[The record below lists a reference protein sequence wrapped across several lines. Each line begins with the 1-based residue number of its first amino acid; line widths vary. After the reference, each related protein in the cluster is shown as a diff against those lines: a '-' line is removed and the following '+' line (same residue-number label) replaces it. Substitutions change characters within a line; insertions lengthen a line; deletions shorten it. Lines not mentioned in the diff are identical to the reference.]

1 MTSTTF
7 KVANRLVANDPHAL
21 DDAKRVELY
30 GIEPLNPFTR
40 LRSDLGVSL
49 NRLATI
55 CHVDRKALS
64 RLENGTYTN
73 PLPSMVD
80 FWVNRGSATEGELLT
95 DYEEFQFLQRRRHE
109 FYLGPSLNVD
119 LAGMHPLR
127 QLRFNRPSLVSNEPL
142 PVGISE
148 FSEALCLPLDTVQY
162 FEKKWRQQQSVPKQI
177 KLVFNQIGYSRE
189 AIATFEQR
197 YKQWR
202 ELNKVS
208 VVVSNG

>member
-1 MTSTTF
+1 MAVTEF
-7 KVANRLVANDPHAL
+7 KVANRLIASDPHAL
-21 DDAKRVELY
+21 DAAKRVELY
-30 GIEPLNPFTR
+30 GPEPVNPFTH

-73 PLPSMVD
+73 ALPSVVD
-80 FWVNRGSATEGELLT
+80 FWVNRNATTEGELLT
-95 DYEEFQFLQRRRHE
+95 QYEEYQFLQRRRHE
-109 FYLGPSLNVD
+109 FYLGASLNVD

-127 QLRFNRPSLVSNEPL
+127 QLRFNRPSLVTQAPL

-189 AIATFEQR
+189 QIATFEQR

-202 ELNKVS
+202 ELNKV
-208 VVVSNG
+208 VVTTNG